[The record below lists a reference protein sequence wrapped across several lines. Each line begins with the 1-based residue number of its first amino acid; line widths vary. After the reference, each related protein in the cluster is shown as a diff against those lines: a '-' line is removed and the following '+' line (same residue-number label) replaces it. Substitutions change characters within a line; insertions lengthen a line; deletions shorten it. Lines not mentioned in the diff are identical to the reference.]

1 MQTNS
6 KIVTKLRVDFSYP
19 EDLEPMPRFIMAFL
33 ALKPEINLKVLNQK
47 SF

>member
-6 KIVTKLRVDFSYP
+6 KVVTKLRTDFSYP
-19 EDLEPMPRFIMAFL
+19 EESEPMPRFIMAFL
-33 ALKPEINLKVLNQK
+33 ALKPEINLKILNQK